1 MSWFTEV
8 FDTALEWLKANQF
21 ASGGIVLGVGAMV
34 YSHGGSILSAII
46 GFISRRIFVTIKID
60 RWTYG
65 FEWIRS
71 WLKGEL
77 ENKRKIIHEFEIDA
91 SICNNKSDIKLKQ
104 SDGRWLVCPNGF
116 RVFANMSRVEEQ
128 TDTGTKIY
136 SKMSL
141 TTMRWNKKK
150 LEKLMSQIGEKYG
163 NKPPGQIYTP
173 NSDNTDWE
181 VWCSVPHTKLEHVIL
196 PSVLRDDILSDLDAF
211 LKAEKRYRELGI
223 SYKRGY
229 LLFGPPGN
237 GKTSFIRA
245 LAHHLN
251 KSIAFV
257 KASKLSQSSVQNL
270 ISRTGSDKIIVIED
284 IDRANVVNGGSCNQ
298 KAKAVRSLEAQIVEE
313 PSQDSLQAILN
324 LLDGVQGGNGQIII
338 TTANHP
344 ERLDPAFLRPGRIDR
359 KFELPNGTNEQAV
372 ALFIKFFGEEHRE
385 AGEAFASMLPE
396 GMLSMARIQQHLI
409 ENQSDHGGVISNIN
423 RLLTDELTKK
433 ELV

>member
-8 FDTALEWLKANQF
+8 FDSALEWLKANQF
-21 ASGGIVLGVGAMV
+21 ASGGMVLGVGAMA
-34 YSHGGSILSAII
+34 YRHGGSILGSIK
-46 GFISRRIFVTIKID
+46 GFISRRVFVTVKID

-65 FEWIRS
+65 FEWVRS
-71 WLKGEL
+71 WLRNEL
-77 ENKRKIIHEFEIDA
+77 ESKHRIIHEFEINA
-91 SICNNKSDIKLKQ
+91 SICNNESDIKLTQ

-116 RVFANMSRVEEQ
+116 RIFANMSRVEEQ
-128 TDTGTKIY
+128 TNNGTKIY

-150 LEKLMSQIGEKYG
+150 LEKLMSQIGNEYG

-173 NSDNTDWE
+173 NSDGTDWE
-181 VWCSVPHTKLEHVIL
+181 VWCNVPDTKFEHVIL
-196 PSVLRDDILSDLDAF
+196 PHALRSDILSDLDTF

-245 LAHHLN
+245 IAHHLD

-257 KASKLSQSSVQNL
+257 KASRLAKPSIQHL
-270 ISRTGSDKIIVIED
+270 ISKTGSDKIIVIED
-284 IDRANVVNGGSCNQ
+284 IDRANIVNASLRGQEEKTTLDAQSQLIDDHNQ
-298 KAKAVRSLEAQIVEE
+298 E
-313 PSQDSLQAILN
+313 SLQAILN

-359 KFELPNGTNEQAV
+359 KFKLSNGTNEQV
-372 ALFIKFFGEEHRE
+372 VSLFIKFFGEEHRD
-385 AGEAFASMLPE
+385 AGETFASMLPE
-396 GMLSMARIQQHLI
+396 EMFSMARIQQHLI
-409 ENQSDHGGVISNIN
+409 ENQNDCGGVVSNIN
-423 RLLTDELTKK
+423 RLLNDEFTKK